1 MKSPIFTGTCTA
13 IVTPFSQGAVNLAVL
28 DALIDRQ
35 LAAKVNALVI
45 CGTTGEAA
53 TLRDEEKL
61 TLIQHA
67 VRYVDGRCKI
77 LAGTGTND
85 TAHAIRLSQMAQ
97 ACGAD
102 GLLVVTPY
110 YNKTTQAG
118 LIGHF
123 TAIADSVSI
132 PMVLYHVPSRT
143 AMEISLDTYAALA
156 QHPNI
161 NGVKE
166 ASGDLAQIARVRGV
180 CGDALHIW
188 SGCDEHV
195 VSMMALGARGVIS
208 VCSNLEPQKIVR
220 MVSACLS
227 GDFSAASAMQIGL
240 MPLID
245 ALFCE
250 VNPIPIKAALQLK
263 GFDVGDCRAPLC
275 PIGQPALERLRQ
287 ALQKTQ

>member
-1 MKSPIFTGTCTA
+1 MKSPVFTGTCTA
-13 IVTPFSQGAVNLAVL
+13 LVTPFSGGAVNLSML
-28 DALIDRQ
+28 DRLIDRQ
-35 LAAKVNALVI
+35 LAAKVSALVI

-53 TLRDEEKL
+53 SLRDEEKL

-85 TAHAIRLSQMAQ
+85 TAHAIRLSQMGE

-102 GLLVVTPY
+102 ALLVVTPY

-118 LIGHF
+118 LANHF

-132 PMVLYHVPSRT
+132 PVVLYNVPSRT
-143 AMEISLDTYAALA
+143 GMDIALDTYRALA
-156 QHPNI
+156 GHPNI

-166 ASGDLAQIARVRGV
+166 ASGKLAQTARIRGA

-195 VSMMALGARGVIS
+195 AAMMALGAKGVIS
-208 VCSNLEPQKIVR
+208 VCSNLVPQR
-220 MVSACLS
+220 MVQLVNACLS
-227 GDFSAASAMQIGL
+227 GDFAAAGAQQVAL

-245 ALFCE
+245 ALFAE
-250 VNPIPIKAALQLK
+250 VNPIPIKAALQEQGL
-263 GFDVGDCRAPLC
+263 DVGPCRAPLSA
-275 PIGQPALERLRQ
+275 IGEAALARLRAAIAAQ
-287 ALQKTQ
+287 